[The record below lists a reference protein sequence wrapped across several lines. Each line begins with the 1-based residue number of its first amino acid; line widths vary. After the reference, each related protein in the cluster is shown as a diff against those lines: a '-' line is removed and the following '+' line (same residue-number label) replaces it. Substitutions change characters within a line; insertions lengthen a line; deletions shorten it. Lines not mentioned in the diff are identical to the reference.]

1 MSKKYHFHFETF
13 HLPSPYDD
21 EWFQN
26 FEMELTDE
34 QFDRLC
40 KAHRKWI
47 DNENF
52 IGRDC
57 LQDDE
62 YFIHRDLQDIW
73 ELLRTRINELAI
85 NIWGEGIREHLDQI
99 DMYIPEEAW
108 EVNCPED

>member
-13 HLPSPYDD
+13 HLPPPYDD
-21 EWFQN
+21 EWYQK

-62 YFIHRDLQDIW
+62 YYIHRDLPDIW
-73 ELLRTRINELAI
+73 ELLRTKINELALQ
-85 NIWGEGIREHLDQI
+85 IWGEGIREYLDQT
-99 DMYIPEEAW
+99 DMYIPDEAW
-108 EVNCPED
+108 DVNCPHN